1 MLLGIVNEGMAT
13 PRRLAV
19 ERESAEPGVSTPE
32 GVLRP
37 FMLNQD
43 VVGLSVP
50 FPFPG
55 IFPMLI
61 LREMVEG
68 PPAPPPVTTED
79 ASEGVVE
86 FWF

>member
-1 MLLGIVNEGMAT
+1 M
-13 PRRLAV
+13 PRRVAV

-37 FMLNQD
+37 LNHG
-43 VVGLSVP
+43 VLGLSVPFP

-61 LREMVEG
+61 LRGMVDE
-68 PPAPPPVTTED
+68 PPPPVPMED
-79 ASEGVVE
+79 ASGGAE